1 MRLEVKENTFYI
13 LVDKHEENNQM
24 SLFDDL
30 SSSVKVL
37 KEAMKK
43 ELNADKFEL
52 MSVEYDEEQFKIKT
66 VPWSIIALELIKEA

>member
-1 MRLEVKENTFYI
+1 MRLEVKENIFYI

-37 KEAMKK
+37 KETMKK
-43 ELNADKFEL
+43 ELNANKFEL

>member
-30 SSSVKVL
+30 SSSVKIL

-66 VPWSIIALELIKEA
+66 VPWSIIALELIKET

>member
-13 LVDKHEENNQM
+13 LVDKHEENSQM

-66 VPWSIIALELIKEA
+66 VPWSIIALELIKEG